1 MGYVYLMK
9 AKSMASKLF
18 VPSICV
24 TVALNEITEET
35 DGEVK
40 ELLSTYLLVLV
51 LHHHLYTDYRV

>member
-18 VPSICV
+18 VPNICV

-35 DGEVK
+35 EGEV
-40 ELLSTYLLVLV
+40 
-51 LHHHLYTDYRV
+51 RA